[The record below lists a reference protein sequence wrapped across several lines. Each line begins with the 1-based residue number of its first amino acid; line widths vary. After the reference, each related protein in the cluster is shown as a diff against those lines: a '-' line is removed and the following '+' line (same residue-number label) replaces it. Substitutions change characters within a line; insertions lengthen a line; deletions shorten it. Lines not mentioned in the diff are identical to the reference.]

1 MSSSSSSTSS
11 SSALPPSRFRAST
24 TRLAARAEVFDEGDL
39 SSAPSLR
46 TQPRT
51 KAGAQ
56 GGEWQRV
63 DEGVDI
69 FFPEASAPPKGL
81 VHFVG
86 GAVVGAF
93 PRAAYGPLLE
103 RLGRQVNGNGGWERG
118 IESLRAL

>member
-1 MSSSSSSTSS
+1 MSSSSSTSS
-11 SSALPPSRFRAST
+11 AVWPPSRFRAST
-24 TRLAARAEVFDEGDL
+24 TRLTARAQVFDEGDL

-51 KAGAQ
+51 KPGTQ

-63 DEGVDI
+63 DEGVDV

-103 RLGRQVNGNGGWERG
+103 RLGRQVKGNGD
-118 IESLRAL
+118 